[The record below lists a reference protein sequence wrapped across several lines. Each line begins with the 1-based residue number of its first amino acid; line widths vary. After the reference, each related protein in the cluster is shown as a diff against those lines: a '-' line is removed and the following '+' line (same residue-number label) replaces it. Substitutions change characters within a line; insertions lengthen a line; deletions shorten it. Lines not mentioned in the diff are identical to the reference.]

1 MEIGDLKS
9 IPIYKL
15 MSSLGYE
22 PVSRMRGGTQLLY
35 RSPFRDDRH
44 PSFSVSVTKNVWHD
58 YAIGDGGN
66 VIDLAIIL
74 NGNCTFHEA
83 AVWLEKQ
90 SRSFG
95 FGHVLNIIRDDSN
108 TPVKDTGPLITDVK
122 VTELTSRTLFSYLNT
137 RHIPAEIGARFC
149 REAHYTVRGRAYY
162 GICFQNILGGMEIRN
177 AYFKGCHGIK
187 APSLIPLSK
196 HSRTDACCIF
206 EGFMDF
212 LSYKTLIQKG
222 YPTLTDNDCIV
233 LNSTSIVGKAVPFIE
248 VYDKAFSFTDNDQA
262 GRIALERIASAMP
275 GKVTSLSDLYLDF
288 NDLND
293 FLMNERKEKR

>member
-1 MEIGDLKS
+1 MEIEDLKS

-22 PVSRMRGGTQLLY
+22 PVSRMRGGAQLLY

-44 PSFSVSVTKNVWHD
+44 PSFSVSVPKNVWHD
-58 YAIGDGGN
+58 YAIGAAGN
-66 VIDLAIIL
+66 VIDLAIML

-83 AVWLEKQ
+83 AVWLEMQ

-95 FGHVLNIIRDDSN
+95 FEPALNMIRNDNVPLII
-108 TPVKDTGPLITDVK
+108 DTGPQITDVK
-122 VTELTSRTLFSYLNT
+122 VTDLTSRALLSYLNT

-187 APSLIPLSK
+187 APSVIPLSK
-196 HSRTDACCIF
+196 QNRSDTCCIF

-222 YPTLTDNDCIV
+222 HPTLTDSDCIV
-233 LNSTSIVGKAVPFIE
+233 LNSTSIVGKAVPFID

-262 GRIALERIASAMP
+262 GRMALERIASAMP
-275 GKVTSLSDLYLDF
+275 GKITSLSDLYLDF

-293 FLMNERKEKR
+293 FLMHEK